1 MRFLFIVCKG
11 KRRASANGDRYE
23 MDEAKAEGRGERR
36 DGFITRGG
44 REGGCTHYIFTTTLL
59 STAEALIGW
68 QTLDALLDRRRS

>member
-1 MRFLFIVCKG
+1 MCNG

-44 REGGCTHYIFTTTLL
+44 REESCTHYIFTTLL